1 MGERDEQPD
10 DNDPQPHEYEAETTT
25 DIVEWAVGD
34 WRPGRTFEEI
44 EQVMETVR
52 EEGVDSEE
60 GARQSATL
68 LRETM
73 EYAETFGIR
82 LLCEFEDTDQISDRL
97 ASYQPDEVRT
107 FYQHVATENAESFCN
122 SKDEIDGSYAENL
135 QSAFGLSE
143 EVAEHDIFSW
153 FKSHLRRIAHFY
165 TSYYGI
171 YGAKKHAQRYEV
183 LKLDEFETEFP
194 IELEAEDTRYVLF
207 VPKSDGEPV
216 PIAVDARLLANYSF
230 GVARRVR
237 SLSVAIASKDQDDEK
252 RELTLIRDDLE
263 SILDEYREFRSGEPD
278 GFVLYGNFEET
289 EEIQRIFQS
298 PANIQ
303 YESGELQF
311 HVVDEDEYGPFT
323 VHFEGASR
331 IMGTAK
337 QTVTID
343 SFEVTSRL
351 TVDQYEELWKL
362 HSAMEEGEVKSMGL
376 YLSGQKAGEGLEH
389 ASIEEWLPP
398 DEAVQFLRTDIV
410 EREHIDLLKAM
421 NQMYEREILSPA
433 DLTDEDLHL
442 IRDCLDGRTTNELT
456 GEEIRG
462 LAEQIF
468 DL

>member
-1 MGERDEQPD
+1 
-10 DNDPQPHEYEAETTT
+10 
-25 DIVEWAVGD
+25 
-34 WRPGRTFEEI
+34 
-44 EQVMETVR
+44 
-52 EEGVDSEE
+52 
-60 GARQSATL
+60 
-68 LRETM
+68 M

-263 SILDEYREFRSGEPD
+263 SILDEYREFRSGNRT
-278 GFVLYGNFEET
+278 G
-289 EEIQRIFQS
+289 S
-298 PANIQ
+298 
-303 YESGELQF
+303 SC
-311 HVVDEDEYGPFT
+311 
-323 VHFEGASR
+323 
-331 IMGTAK
+331 
-337 QTVTID
+337 TVTSKKPRRFNESSRAPR
-343 SFEVTSRL
+343 SFSMRVESCSSTSSTRTSMGRSQSTSR
-351 TVDQYEELWKL
+351 
-362 HSAMEEGEVKSMGL
+362 A
-376 YLSGQKAGEGLEH
+376 
-389 ASIEEWLPP
+389 
-398 DEAVQFLRTDIV
+398 
-410 EREHIDLLKAM
+410 
-421 NQMYEREILSPA
+421 
-433 DLTDEDLHL
+433 HL
-442 IRDCLDGRTTNELT
+442 
-456 GEEIRG
+456 
-462 LAEQIF
+462 A
-468 DL
+468 